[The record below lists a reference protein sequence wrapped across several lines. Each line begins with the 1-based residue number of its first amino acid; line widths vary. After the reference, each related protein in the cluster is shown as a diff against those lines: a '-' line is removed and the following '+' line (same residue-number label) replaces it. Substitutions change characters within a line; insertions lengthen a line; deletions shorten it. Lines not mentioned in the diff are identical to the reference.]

1 MVETL
6 TGQRAK
12 CSRGEQLTAG
22 RGCGA
27 WRHWYFGGWWLCSV
41 KLSRYVAV
49 HPESR

>member
-27 WRHWYFGGWWLCSV
+27 WRHWYFGGWWLCCEV
-41 KLSRYVAV
+41 VDGDEFL
-49 HPESR
+49 